1 MAWLGL
7 AWLGWAC
14 PLTWLGLAWLVWLGL
29 ALVGL
34 ARLGLAWLGWAWLG
48 SACPLAWLGSAL
60 VGLAPWLGL
69 ARVGLA
75 RLGVAWLGLAWLGCP
90 LRFDFPVL
98 PSRKDS
104 FYRDVAVAGRNT
116 WSVYM

>member
-1 MAWLGL
+1 MKEKKGSGFFFLQRCGSALSPCKGVAWLGL
-7 AWLGWAC
+7 AWLGVSSDLA
-14 PLTWLGLAWLVWLGL
+14 WLGLARLVL
-29 ALVGL
+29 
-34 ARLGLAWLGWAWLG
+34 
-48 SACPLAWLGSAL
+48 
-60 VGLAPWLGL
+60 WLGL
-69 ARVGLA
+69 ARVGSARLGLA
-75 RLGVAWLGLAWLGCP
+75 WPGWLGLAWLGVAWLGLAWLGCR